1 MYKGTKDKKLQKI
14 YTDSLIYFNAKSE
27 NAPVKLAVTEFTRR
41 PDQTMLGGLIE
52 NRGTTAKTYTLNV
65 EFLDK
70 TGAVVSTETTTVG
83 PVAPKKSGTFKITS
97 AKGGVYGYRYKP
109 VT

>member
-1 MYKGTKDKKLQKI
+1 L
-14 YTDSLIYFNAKSE
+14 S
-27 NAPVKLAVTEFTRR
+27 
-41 PDQTMLGGLIE
+41 
-52 NRGTTAKTYTLNV
+52 V

-70 TGAVVSTETTTVG
+70 NGNVVATETASVG
-83 PVAPKKSGTFKITS
+83 PVPANTTKTFKITT